1 MYRSFFIGVVLSCVG
16 LLPATMSLI
25 ADQGVAG
32 GTPTTGTSVEKA
44 REAMRSRDVP
54 VLFVGKVVDMDD
66 RPVENAKVS
75 ALLRRY
81 ESSSPT
87 LTAHQPLSTTTDAS
101 GIFRFENVSGSILNI
116 RSIAKSGYEFTIERN
131 PRRRFKYAAAP
142 GPSIFA
148 PDESQPVAFRLRK
161 KGPGTFL
168 VRFGGGPSRLHFGLS
183 SKTMALDFLASHIWH
198 YDPAI
203 PPERQIEKHR
213 LDLRIVSTYSEE
225 DKEYTVKLSVS
236 AEADGLY
243 ATNDLLY
250 EAPAEGYQK
259 DHELKLRIG
268 QDEDQRIYLYVRS
281 RIPAIYSRVVL
292 DFWPRSNGM
301 TVYYSGVTNPYGNR
315 NLEMESDL
323 LTIRRLPIRLEEEV
337 KRVFR
342 EGGRP
347 KKPDFQKLIA
357 EEREKMK
364 PSLPSTA
371 PSTD

>member
-1 MYRSFFIGVVLSCVG
+1 M
-16 LLPATMSLI
+16 T
-25 ADQGVAG
+25 
-32 GTPTTGTSVEKA
+32 
-44 REAMRSRDVP
+44 
-54 VLFVGKVVDMDD
+54 
-66 RPVENAKVS
+66 
-75 ALLRRY
+75 
-81 ESSSPT
+81 
-87 LTAHQPLSTTTDAS
+87 
-101 GIFRFENVSGSILNI
+101 
-116 RSIAKSGYEFTIERN
+116 
-131 PRRRFKYAAAP
+131 
-142 GPSIFA
+142 
-148 PDESQPVAFRLRK
+148 
-161 KGPGTFL
+161 
-168 VRFGGGPSRLHFGLS
+168 
-183 SKTMALDFLASHIWH
+183 LDFLASHIWH

-213 LDLRIVSTYSEE
+213 LDLRIESTYSED

-236 AEADGLY
+236 AETDGLY

-259 DHELKLRIG
+259 DRELKLRSG
-268 QDEDQRIYLYVRS
+268 RDEDRRIYLYVRS
-281 RIPAIYSRVVL
+281 RMPAIYSRVVL
-292 DFWPRSNGM
+292 DFRPRSNGM

-364 PSLPSTA
+364 RSLPSTV